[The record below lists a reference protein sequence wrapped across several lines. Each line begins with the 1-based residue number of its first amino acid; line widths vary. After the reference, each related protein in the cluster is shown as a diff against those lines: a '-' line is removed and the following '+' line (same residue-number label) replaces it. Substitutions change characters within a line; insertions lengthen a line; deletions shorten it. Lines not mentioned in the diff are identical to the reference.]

1 MNNPVSKKRA
11 IVTFDQFLLYDPHKF
26 SHREKMQKEHD
37 VGSLV
42 LTLVFI
48 SANYTLIGLVK
59 QAETHVL
66 QQPQS
71 TSS

>member
-26 SHREKMQKEHD
+26 SHREKMQKEHE

-42 LTLVFI
+42 LTLVLI
-48 SANYTLIGLVK
+48 SANYTSL
-59 QAETHVL
+59 A
-66 QQPQS
+66 
-71 TSS
+71 